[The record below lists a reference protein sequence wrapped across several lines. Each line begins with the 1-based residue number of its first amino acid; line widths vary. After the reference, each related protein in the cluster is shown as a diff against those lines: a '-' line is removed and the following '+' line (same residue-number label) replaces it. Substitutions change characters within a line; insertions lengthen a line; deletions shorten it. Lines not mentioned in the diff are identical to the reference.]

1 MVCIVALISSCT
13 KDELREEKPVPQP
26 EKKELTP
33 QESILKGKLGQ
44 TALLVTRV
52 AADRNVQRELYNFVN
67 QRYEGNYRVMFRHL
81 LKPETLTKNA
91 MPVQFQM
98 GAFRDSF
105 MKEIKADASKGAS
118 AEVVDYL
125 IENNIEIAWHYSQEW
140 NQSETPTVTFNPLDN
155 DSVNV
160 GYKTLM
166 TDDGEMIIDTV
177 LVDDDYAFAHPVL
190 IIDQHEDLPDN
201 DPNAGKFLG
210 GYAPER
216 QVSMTGPW
224 PDGSAKYNKIYIY
237 QVRTTNNN
245 FRGLF
250 KGENNMY
257 FRRAGSEVVYGPNK
271 TFSTKVSIDR
281 WAGRKEVWRTVNVV
295 WDENWQPEEVTQWIG
310 MEAIHVHKDKTV
322 KYSGDV
328 SLKLE
333 VDNILDTIPVFKPS
347 LTAKLFGWE
356 VTIDWENEMWYDNNK
371 TREEFFRDNF
381 IDAYRNGTK
390 NCRCIYIA
398 GTTVRRRGVY
408 FTFDIDAKNY

>member
-1 MVCIVALISSCT
+1 MVCIGALISSCS
-13 KDELREEKPVPQP
+13 KDELREEKTVPLP

-125 IENNIEIAWHYSQEW
+125 IENDIEIAWHYSQEW

-160 GYKTLM
+160 GYRTLM
-166 TDDGEMIIDTV
+166 TDEGEMIIDTV

-245 FRGLF
+245 FRSIF
-250 KGENNMY
+250 KGENHMY
-257 FRRAGSEVVYGPNK
+257 FRRAGSEVVQGTDK
-271 TFSTKVSIDR
+271 TYTAKVTIDR
-281 WAGRKEVWRTVNVV
+281 WAGRKEVWRTVNALL
-295 WDENWQPEEVTQWIG
+295 DSNWEPAEVTQWIG

-328 SLKLE
+328 SLKFE
-333 VDNILDTIPVFKPS
+333 FDNMLDTIPVFKPS
-347 LTAKLFGWE
+347 ITAKLFGWE
-356 VTIDWENEMWYDNNK
+356 VTIDWKNELWYNDTKN
-371 TREEFFRDNF
+371 RDQFF
-381 IDAYRNGTK
+381 IDNWTDKERNGTK
-390 NCRCIYIA
+390 EGRCIYLA
-398 GTTVRRRGVY
+398 GSTAKRAGV
-408 FTFDIDAKNY
+408 FLTMDVDAYDY